1 MNNNFTGTYYSAEKI
16 KIKVSSFVM
25 DILNNDAQA
34 FGFIKSNDDSNI
46 NGLVNKLLPTLLEVK
61 KLERARLF
69 EAAKEFSSVDSE
81 KLCEFAD
88 IIFDSIYFYDAELE
102 NLETYIWIRPTQ
114 NTRAVFDEIIKSEL
128 PKAAVE
134 LSVYI
139 RRLLNRY
146 VRLPQYKRE
155 ALVFDSEFEAF
166 CEAGAKGHIIHFRYN
181 GEIQSVFAYNY
192 VYGYGRDQENYLLGY
207 DIENKMIRAYPLC
220 EVRNA
225 KVTRN
230 LFRPS
235 DKLIDRLAE
244 FQENCDF
251 QTTIKLEENI

>member
-1 MNNNFTGTYYSAEKI
+1 
-16 KIKVSSFVM
+16 M

-61 KLERARLF
+61 KLERARLS
-69 EAAKEFSSVDSE
+69 EAAREFSSVDAE
-81 KLCEFAD
+81 KFCEFAD
-88 IIFDSIYFYDAELE
+88 ILFDSIYFCDAELE
-102 NLETYIWIRPTQ
+102 NLETYIWIRPTE

-155 ALVFDSEFEAF
+155 TLVFDPEFEDF
-166 CEAGAKGHIIHFRYN
+166 YEACVKGHIIHFRHN
-181 GEIQSVFAYNY
+181 GKIQSVFAYNY
-192 VYGYGRDQENYLLGY
+192 VYGYGQDQKNYLLGY
-207 DIENKMIRAYPLC
+207 DLENKTIRAYPLC
-220 EVRNA
+220 EVSKT

-235 DKLIDRLAE
+235 DKLVDCLAD
-244 FQENCDF
+244 FQENCNF
-251 QTTIKLEENI
+251 QTIIKFEEDN